1 MLKNIFDA
9 DSIKEEANKLREE
22 LEKETVTYQSGGGMV
37 KITVDGLGK
46 IKDLTIEEE
55 IIDKDEKEMLEDLIV
70 AAFNKSKDRI
80 KELWE
85 EKMQEMFGMLPIPG
99 MKNLFT

>member
-22 LEKETVTYQSGGGMV
+22 LEKETVTCQSGGGMV